1 MMDRITVVVDTREQ
15 EPYSFDSDKVS
26 AVRKALPAGDYS
38 LVGLEERVAV
48 ERKSLTDFV
57 STVIRGRKRFHHEL
71 EKLSAYDSA
80 CVVVE
85 CNFRDLVDGRYR
97 NDAHPHALIG
107 TVASIVVD
115 FGVPVYFCSDR
126 QAACRF
132 VEEYLTRFHRRIA
145 RCQKEMRVTRRDS
158 GEE

>member
-57 STVIRGRKRFHHEL
+57 STVIRGRKRFHREL
-71 EKLSAYDSA
+71 KSSPPTNPPAWLSSA
-80 CVVVE
+80 T
-85 CNFRDLVDGRYR
+85 F
-97 NDAHPHALIG
+97 AIW
-107 TVASIVVD
+107 SM
-115 FGVPVYFCSDR
+115 
-126 QAACRF
+126 AATAAMP
-132 VEEYLTRFHRRIA
+132 TR
-145 RCQKEMRVTRRDS
+145 MR
-158 GEE
+158 

>member
-1 MMDRITVVVDTREQ
+1 MDRITVVVDSREQ
-15 EPYSFDSDKVS
+15 EPYSFDPEKIT

-38 LVGLEERVAV
+38 LAGMEERVAV
-48 ERKSLTDFV
+48 ERKSLADFV
-57 STVIRGRKRFHHEL
+57 TTVIRGRKRFHREL
-71 EKLSAYDSA
+71 QKLSAFYSS

-97 NDAHPHALIG
+97 SYAHPHAIIA

-145 RCQKEMRVTRRDS
+145 KCQSIPKPRRDS

>member
-57 STVIRGRKRFHHEL
+57 STVIRGRKRFHREL
-71 EKLSAYDSA
+71 EKLSPTNPPAWLSSA
-80 CVVVE
+80 T
-85 CNFRDLVDGRYR
+85 F
-97 NDAHPHALIG
+97 AIW
-107 TVASIVVD
+107 SM
-115 FGVPVYFCSDR
+115 
-126 QAACRF
+126 AATAAMP
-132 VEEYLTRFHRRIA
+132 TR
-145 RCQKEMRVTRRDS
+145 MR
-158 GEE
+158 

>member
-1 MMDRITVVVDTREQ
+1 M
-15 EPYSFDSDKVS
+15 
-26 AVRKALPAGDYS
+26 
-38 LVGLEERVAV
+38 AV
-48 ERKSLTDFV
+48 ERKTLADFV
-57 STVIRGRKRFHHEL
+57 TTVIRKRKRFHREL
-71 EKLSAYDSA
+71 QKLSSYDAA

-85 CNFRDLVDGRYR
+85 CNFRDLVEGRYR
-97 NDAHPHALIG
+97 SDAHPHALIA

-145 RCQKEMRVTRRDS
+145 TCQEKLQIPRSDS
-158 GEE
+158 GEG